1 MAKLESSLK
10 NMIIS
15 LAAISLIAASVL
27 GGVYEFTKQ
36 PILDSQTNKKT
47 NAIKEVLPQNN
58 PKILPEIEIELED
71 KPNKF
76 IVFPAEKDG
85 EFIGAAIQTSSMGY
99 AGVIEVMVGF
109 DKEGNIINYS
119 ILSMA
124 ETPGL
129 GSKLT
134 DWFKTDKNNQSIKGK
149 NPSIDNFTVKK
160 DGGDFD
166 AITAS
171 TISSRAFLEVFGSNK
186 NVKWWVKEGDYDV
199 NELMFN
205 YDDEFGHGCWAFY
218 NKKTQTLS
226 VFKWSQQWL
235 SDGHFKEAFGIK

>member
-58 PKILPEIEIELED
+58 PKILPEIEIELEA
-71 KPNKF
+71 KPNKY

-149 NPSIDNFTVKK
+149 NPSIDNFKVKK

-171 TISSRAFLEVFGSNK
+171 TISSRAFLESIQDAFNAYLK
-186 NVKWWVKEGDYDV
+186 YKE
-199 NELMFN
+199 
-205 YDDEFGHGCWAFY
+205 
-218 NKKTQTLS
+218 KK
-226 VFKWSQQWL
+226 
-235 SDGHFKEAFGIK
+235 